1 MANIPAKDVMALRA
15 KTGVGMMECK
25 KALVEA
31 DGNFDEAV
39 KLLREKGLQVA
50 DKKAARVAAEGVVD
64 IAQADGV
71 TAMVEVNAETDFV
84 ANNATFRE
92 FVKQILAT
100 IIKNEPADVA
110 ALLATKLDGSE
121 HTVEEEVKDK
131 IFTIGENISVRR
143 FVIVDG
149 VTGTYIH
156 GGGRIGVMVDFA
168 GGSHGVLVN
177 LAVEGDIDVTE
188 VGKNI
193 CMQIAAMNPT
203 YVCKCCVPQSVLDSE
218 KDILMN
224 QIQNDEKLK
233 NKPAAVIEKM
243 VTGRLEKFYDNNC
256 LNEQQYVREEDMKV
270 KQYTESVAKALG
282 GEIKISDF
290 VKYERGEGIEKR
302 EDDFAGEIEKLVKG

>member
-100 IIKNEPADVA
+100 IIKNKPADVA

-143 FVIVDG
+143 FVIVEG

-156 GGGRIGVMVDFA
+156 GGGSAGVVAKFETTNVIE
-168 GGSHGVLVN
+168 SKPEF
-177 LAVEGDIDVTE
+177 VEYA
-188 VGKNI
+188 KNI

>member
-100 IIKNEPADVA
+100 IIKNKPADVA

-143 FVIVDG
+143 FVIVEG

-156 GGGRIGVMVDFA
+156 GGGSAGVVAKFETTN
-168 GGSHGVLVN
+168 GIEN
-177 LAVEGDIDVTE
+177 KPEFVEYA
-188 VGKNI
+188 KNI

-302 EDDFAGEIEKLVKG
+302 EADFAGEIEKLVKG

>member
-100 IIKNEPADVA
+100 IIKNKPADVA

-143 FVIVDG
+143 FVIVEG

-156 GGGRIGVMVDFA
+156 GGGSAGVVAKFETTN
-168 GGSHGVLVN
+168 GIEN
-177 LAVEGDIDVTE
+177 KPEFVEYA
-188 VGKNI
+188 KNI

>member
-31 DGNFDEAV
+31 EGNFDEAV

-100 IIKNEPADVA
+100 IIKNKPADVA

-143 FVIVDG
+143 FVIVEG

-156 GGGRIGVMVDFA
+156 GGGSAGVVAKFETTN
-168 GGSHGVLVN
+168 GIEN
-177 LAVEGDIDVTE
+177 KPEFVEYA
-188 VGKNI
+188 KNI

-290 VKYERGEGIEKR
+290 IKYERGEGIEKK

>member
-1 MANIPAKDVMALRA
+1 MAEITAKLVSELRA
-15 KTGVGMMECK
+15 KTGCGMMECK

-100 IIKNEPADVA
+100 IIKNKPADVA

-143 FVIVDG
+143 FVIVEG

-156 GGGRIGVMVDFA
+156 GGGSAGVVAKFETTN
-168 GGSHGVLVN
+168 GIEN
-177 LAVEGDIDVTE
+177 KPEFVEYA
-188 VGKNI
+188 KNI